1 MFPFKPHRGTVVVY
15 YRIRQFDS
23 QAAITMTDVLPTAR
37 DVEEVHGR
45 LMGWLIAT
53 PVLEFEVLNLRADSR
68 VLVKAESLQH
78 TGSFKIR
85 GALNRLLQ
93 LGYEERSAGVVAFS
107 SGNHAQGVAMAA
119 KWLGVSATIVM
130 PKDAPKIKQFNTRTL
145 GAEIVLYDRYTEDRE
160 HIAAKIAQETG
171 AALVPAFDHPDIIAG
186 QGTVGLETARYA
198 RSKGLELNAFYCP
211 CGGGGLI
218 AGCSLSINSF
228 FDDCSVFAIEPESYD
243 DTKRSLESGERQMVS
258 GHPPTIC
265 DALMALTPGAITF
278 TLNRELL
285 AGGITVTDDQAAHAV
300 AFAAR
305 HLKLVLEP
313 AGAVALA
320 AVLAGAAKDLDCVAL
335 VLSGANVDH
344 ERFLRI
350 LGEYPDP

>member
-1 MFPFKPHRGTVVVY
+1 
-15 YRIRQFDS
+15 
-23 QAAITMTDVLPTAR
+23 MTDVLPTAR
-37 DVEEVHGR
+37 DVEEAQGR
-45 LMGWLIAT
+45 LRGWLNST
-53 PVLEFEVLNLRADSR
+53 PVLECDVLNRRADTR

-78 TGSFKIR
+78 TGTFKIR

-119 KWLGVSATIVM
+119 KWLGVGATIVM

-145 GAEIVLYDRYTEDRE
+145 GAEIVLYDRYTDDRE

-186 QGTVGLETARYA
+186 QGTVGLETARHA
-198 RSKGLELNAFYCP
+198 RDEGLELSACYCP

-218 AGCSLSINSF
+218 AGCSLSVKSIF
-228 FDDCSVFAIEPESYD
+228 EECEMFAVEPAAYD
-243 DTKRSLESGERQMVS
+243 DTKRSLESGERQMVH
-258 GHPPTIC
+258 GHPATIC
-265 DALMALTPGAITF
+265 DALMAPTPGAITF
-278 TLNRELL
+278 AINRDLL
-285 AGGITVTDDQAAHAV
+285 AGGITVTDAQAAHAI

-305 HLKLVLEP
+305 YLKLVLEP

-320 AVLAGAAKDLDCVAL
+320 AVLGGAAQEHDCVAII
-335 VLSGANVDH
+335 LSGANIDND
-344 ERFLRI
+344 RFLEI
-350 LGEYPDP
+350 LREYPDP